1 MKLISDSYL
10 YQTADYNKELFK
22 YIMEAERV
30 DKNSKAFD
38 DIVFA
43 VKQQATAVLL
53 KVLMSNKVVLMI
65 RDPGISRAFK
75 VLYLRY

>member
-30 DKNSKAFD
+30 DKNSKAE
-38 DIVFA
+38 IKVFES
-43 VKQQATAVLL
+43 TE
-53 KVLMSNKVVLMI
+53 MN
-65 RDPGISRAFK
+65 
-75 VLYLRY
+75 